1 MKLEEEKLSQTLKS
15 GELYRVYYFYGD
27 EIFLT
32 ETYTG
37 RVLDKV
43 IGKDRNDINITRFQ
57 GTFSVD
63 ALADSVESMPLF
75 AMNKAVIINDLD
87 MEKYSDTDC
96 DRISDILSD
105 VPDECTVIISMT
117 GISPGSGKKS
127 AGKNLLAK
135 LTKQK
140 NCAVCEFTQLQPN
153 KTAELIIK
161 KAAKNGCVISR
172 TNALYIV
179 NITLNNLTLCS
190 TETQKLCDYQQS
202 GEITKETIDALVI
215 KHPDTSIYTL
225 ATAITKGNRTE
236 AFTIL
241 DDLFAQRIDPFII
254 LATLS
259 STYIDFYRAVI
270 ARSAKKT
277 QNDCVNDFA
286 YPKNRAFTV
295 GKAFTATQRLSSE
308 YVRYCIKNLA
318 DADYKMKTSSAD
330 ARTVLEQTVVLL
342 FDEKAAV

>member
-1 MKLEEEKLSQTLKS
+1 MKLQEEKLSQAIKS
-15 GELYRVYYFYGD
+15 GEMYRVYYFYGD
-27 EIFLT
+27 EVFLT

-43 IGKDRNDINITRFQ
+43 IGKDRNDINIAKLQ

-75 AMNKAVIINDLD
+75 AMSKAVVINDLD
-87 MEKYSDTDC
+87 LDKFSEDDAT
-96 DRISDILSD
+96 RVEEILSD
-105 VPDECTVIISMT
+105 VPEECTVIISMT
-117 GISPGSGKKS
+117 SIAPGSGKKS
-127 AGKNLLAK
+127 HGKNLLTR
-135 LTKQK
+135 LSKQK
-140 NCAVCEFTQLQPN
+140 DAAVCEFSQLEPN

-172 TNALYIV
+172 ENALYIV
-179 NITLNNLTLCS
+179 NITLNNLTVCS
-190 TETQKLCDYQQS
+190 AETQKLCDYQQS
-202 GEITKETIDALVI
+202 GEISRDAIDKLVI

-225 ATAITKGNRTE
+225 ATAITRGSRNE

-259 STYIDFYRAVI
+259 STYIDFYRAII
-270 ARSAKKT
+270 ARNNRKN
-277 QNDCVNDFA
+277 QNDCVEDFA

-295 GKAFTATQRLSSE
+295 GKAFSATSRLTAGYIRH
-308 YVRYCIKNLA
+308 CIKVLA
-318 DADYKMKTSSAD
+318 KADLKMKTSSAD
-330 ARTVLEQTVVLL
+330 GRTVLEQTIVML
-342 FDEKAAV
+342 FDEKIAV